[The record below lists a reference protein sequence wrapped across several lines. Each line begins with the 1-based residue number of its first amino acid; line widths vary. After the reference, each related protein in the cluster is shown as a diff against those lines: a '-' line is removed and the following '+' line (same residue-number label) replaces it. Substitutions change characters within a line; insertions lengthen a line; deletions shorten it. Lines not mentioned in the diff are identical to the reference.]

1 MRSSISTL
9 AVICV
14 LTLASW
20 QFYQL
25 EPSQLTQFIN
35 TLSGKPTAQLSGEN
49 ARTETIDPITDLER
63 YEDADYGF
71 TMSIP
76 AGWSRIV
83 AADIESED
91 MDDVIALL
99 EPGFAVGFE
108 SPRSSGTDRFADYI
122 LLEILPGSETGLFES
137 TPENLRHLEIGEI
150 ELEYERL
157 TIDPATDDNIDVELV
172 IFQRGVQAFGYTLGF
187 YAIGE
192 PANEQTLFDAFRIML
207 ISFEQLA
214 DPFVII

>member
-1 MRSSISTL
+1 MRPTISSL

-14 LTLASW
+14 LILFSW
-20 QFYQL
+20 QLYQL
-25 EPSQLTQFIN
+25 EPSQLNQFLKTI
-35 TLSGKPTAQLSGEN
+35 SGKPAAQALWKNG
-49 ARTETIDPITDLER
+49 RTDTIEPITDLER

-71 TMSIP
+71 TMAIP
-76 AGWSRIV
+76 AGWRRIV
-83 AADIESED
+83 AANVDSED
-91 MDDVIALL
+91 SDDVTALP

-122 LLEILPGSETGLFES
+122 LLEILPGNDTGLFES
-137 TPENLRHLEIGEI
+137 TPEDLRYLAIGEFD
-150 ELEYERL
+150 LAYERL
-157 TIDPATDDNIDVELV
+157 TIDPATDDNSEVELV

-207 ISFEQLA
+207 ISFEQLS
-214 DPFVII
+214 DPFMVI